1 MVGGVSRV
9 LTINPWE
16 GASIV
21 EPYEDYVPDDLLRLE
36 IRETVA
42 APPTT
47 FVLPAAGWIGR
58 PMQRTVKA
66 SGQLIAHP

>member
-1 MVGGVSRV
+1 M
-9 LTINPWE
+9 
-16 GASIV
+16 

-36 IRETVA
+36 IRESVT

-47 FVLPAAGWIGR
+47 FVLPAADRIGR

-66 SGQLIAHP
+66 SGQLYAPP